1 MPDLVLAIGMCIARG
16 CFFKYLPPCYQAEL
30 GGQEANRGHGQVG
43 VEIRVVIRDPAKK
56 KGIRCGRRCR
66 PFFKGGFT
74 HQAILWKQ
82 KKHVQATFA
91 LTVHAM

>member
-30 GGQEANRGHGQVG
+30 GGQEANRGHRQVG

-56 KGIRCGRRCR
+56 KGSVVAEDADL
-66 PFFKGGFT
+66 F
-74 HQAILWKQ
+74 
-82 KKHVQATFA
+82 
-91 LTVHAM
+91 